1 MGDGDSSVNIRVG
14 VVVSAIII
22 IFMASVLLLGSREGL
37 FAHTVDY
44 ELRFPTIVNLNEQA
58 PVKLGGLEVGRV
70 SSIRFPDDPISS
82 YILVTI
88 SVRSEMAQRI
98 RRDTVAAAR
107 SLSLLSGEK
116 YIELSLGRDPEA
128 LPPGGEILVR
138 EGVNLAQIA
147 GTGELVAE
155 QLATIL
161 DQTVVLL
168 HGINEGDTL
177 LGKLLSDEEF
187 SERLLDRFDTF
198 ASRLEGVLE
207 EVESGGGVASRLIYD
222 RRYGEELTD
231 GLVRTVDRID
241 GLLAGLEAGEGVAG
255 ALLAEGPAGAEI
267 VENLLAASRSLER
280 SASRLEAGGGL
291 APRLLNDEPYAER
304 LLANLDTIAVS
315 LASIL
320 EKVDRGEGS
329 LGMLIEDPSV
339 YEGMRDVVAGVND
352 SRFLSWFIARKAKKG
367 AEVRTE
373 EAGAAMP
380 SGGTAE
386 GNVLD

>member
-1 MGDGDSSVNIRVG
+1 MASGDSSVNLRVG
-14 VVVSAIII
+14 LVVSSIVV
-22 IFMASVLLLGSREGL
+22 IFMASVLLLGNREGL
-37 FAHTVDY
+37 FVRTVDY

-70 SSIRFPDDPISS
+70 SSIRFPEDPVSS

-88 SVRSEMAQRI
+88 SVRSEIAQRI

-116 YIELSLGRDPEA
+116 YIELSLGRDPEV
-128 LPPGGEILVR
+128 LPPGGEILVQ
-138 EGVNLAQIA
+138 EGVDLAQIA

-168 HGINEGDTL
+168 QGINEGDSL
-177 LGKLLSDEEF
+177 LGKLLSDEQF

-198 ASRLEGVLE
+198 ADRLERLLE
-207 EVESGGGVASRLIYD
+207 ALEGGGGLASRLIHD
-222 RRYGEELTD
+222 RAYGEELTT
-231 GLVRTVDRID
+231 GLVRTVERLD
-241 GLLAGLEAGEGVAG
+241 GLLAGLENGEGVAG
-255 ALLAEGPAGAEI
+255 SLLAEGPAGEEI
-267 VENLLAASRSLER
+267 VQNLLAASRSLER
-280 SASRLEAGGGL
+280 SARQLETGEGL
-291 APRLLNDEPYAER
+291 APRLINDEAYAER
-304 LLANLDTIAVS
+304 LLGNLDTIAAS

-320 EKVDRGEGS
+320 EKLDRGEGS
-329 LGMLIEDPSV
+329 LGLMIEDPAV

-367 AEVRTE
+367 ADLRE
-373 EAGAAMP
+373 EAEAAE
-380 SGGTAE
+380 GTAGE
-386 GNVLD
+386 